1 MVSTAALPP
10 WLSVGKIAALANALF
25 AVLIGVAAARL
36 SLDLLPA
43 APAYRPAPQ
52 AAGGAARRESASELA
67 GKVARANLFGV
78 AGATSTAKPA
88 KVEEAPETRLNLT
101 LKGVL
106 AFEPQSLAMAII
118 SAGSAQEKIYAVGEE
133 IVGQAR
139 LAEVYADRV
148 IIERA
153 GVRETLRLPE
163 NLATL
168 GGAPASDSRAAAS
181 AAAPAT
187 DGKDLPSGLPS
198 QPAELRDHLVKNPA
212 QLAQLVAAQPHRE
225 NGRLMGYKLSP
236 KDGGS
241 EFLASFGVYPD
252 DVITQ
257 VNGIALTSQK
267 RGIRALRKLIKANQ
281 VELTV
286 LRNGAE
292 VPVSISLQ

>member
-1 MVSTAALPP
+1 MLSPAALPP
-10 WLSVGKIAALANALF
+10 WLSVGKVAALANALF

-36 SLDLLPA
+36 SLDLLPD
-43 APAYRPAPQ
+43 APSYQPTATT
-52 AAGGAARRESASELA
+52 AGGAGAARRESASTLA
-67 GKVARANLFGV
+67 GKVAKAHLFGV
-78 AGATSTAKPA
+78 AGAASATGPTKA
-88 KVEEAPETRLNLT
+88 EEAPETRLNLT

-118 SAGSAQEKIYAVGEE
+118 SAGSAQEKIYAVGEK

-139 LAEVYADRV
+139 LAEVYPDRV

-163 NLATL
+163 NLAAL
-168 GGAPASDSRAAAS
+168 G
-181 AAAPAT
+181 AAPDSGQDGADAART
-187 DGKDLPSGLPS
+187 DSKDLPGGLPS
-198 QPAELRDHLVKNPA
+198 QPSELRDHLVKNPA
-212 QLAQLVAAQPHRE
+212 KLAQLVAAQPYRQD
-225 NGRLMGYKLSP
+225 GRLMGYKLSP
-236 KDGGS
+236 KGGGS
-241 EFLASFGVYPD
+241 EFLASFGVFPD
-252 DVITQ
+252 DIITQ

-267 RGIRALRKLIKANQ
+267 RGIRALRKLIGANQ